1 MKYYD
6 EQLWYEFMWWW
17 MMMKWCGMMI
27 DRRYPFCQSAGGS
40 LPSASSLSEGPSPK
54 KCIVMVTKLGGLS
67 GLRVCPQRLFPRNH
81 QVWIFRNRWLRAML
95 SESWWD
101 LGKLSCCVG
110 SVSVDPWTKTEA
122 WQTAAKAIRMLHMFR
137 TVWRLVYGLLTSGNT
152 MLSTFFI
159 LLLTLYIFACLGA
172 VHPTG
177 LEMARKLAR
186 LGNLQPSSRRLQ

>member
-110 SVSVDPWTKTEA
+110 SVSVDPWTKL
-122 WQTAAKAIRMLHMFR
+122 KHDR
-137 TVWRLVYGLLTSGNT
+137 
-152 MLSTFFI
+152 
-159 LLLTLYIFACLGA
+159 
-172 VHPTG
+172 
-177 LEMARKLAR
+177 
-186 LGNLQPSSRRLQ
+186 LQPRQSGCCTCSEQFGVWSTDCWLPETPCCRLSSSSCWPCTSLHV

>member
-81 QVWIFRNRWLRAML
+81 QVWIFRNRWLRAMF

-101 LGKLSCCVG
+101 LGSCRVVLDLCRLILGQNWSMTDCSQGNQDVAHVPNSLAFG
-110 SVSVDPWTKTEA
+110 LRIADFRKHHAVDF
-122 WQTAAKAIRMLHMFR
+122 LHPP
-137 TVWRLVYGLLTSGNT
+137 VDLVHLC
-152 MLSTFFI
+152 M
-159 LLLTLYIFACLGA
+159 
-172 VHPTG
+172 
-177 LEMARKLAR
+177 
-186 LGNLQPSSRRLQ
+186 SRRCSSNRSRNG